1 MFKHC
6 NILPKNITRTN
17 LKLFCCFSCKIENVT
32 FIHYGIIGF
41 NLIGKSHLNNIKV
54 ETMQFSKVC
63 YMMILLEYSSCLPW
77 NKYSNHVHDITINQL
92 LIQNYITCNISTY
105 TNAGLQIYLHNTK
118 YHVNI
123 LLKNSKFYCMSTR
136 PLMVKNSYS
145 LTTSYVFIIDCIF
158 ELITAH
164 RTIRIYVSPFN
175 NTVIFI
181 NCIFHDNM
189 GLIVITT
196 VVCGAPNDYVLLTTN
211 TIMSTKVML
220 TNISFV
226 KCQFIGNRNSI
237 INIDN
242 IDPILSNLKANFLF
256 ESLIVLHNYLS
267 AGVIPNTISI
277 NTMNVHINGT
287 FNVTKN
293 HCIQTIIHFQSC
305 DILFSGK
312 MMFIE
317 NTCKEVIL
325 MNTHIK
331 VMEYMNISFIKNRCK
346 IM

>member
-1 MFKHC
+1 
-6 NILPKNITRTN
+6 
-17 LKLFCCFSCKIENVT
+17 
-32 FIHYGIIGF
+32 
-41 NLIGKSHLNNIKV
+41 
-54 ETMQFSKVC
+54 
-63 YMMILLEYSSCLPW
+63 MI
-77 NKYSNHVHDITINQL
+77 
-92 LIQNYITCNISTY
+92 
-105 TNAGLQIYLHNTK
+105 
-118 YHVNI
+118 
-123 LLKNSKFYCMSTR
+123 
-136 PLMVKNSYS
+136 KNSYS
-145 LTTSYVFIIDCIF
+145 LTTNHVLIINCTF

-175 NTVIFI
+175 KTVSFI

-196 VVCGAPNDYVLLTTN
+196 VVCGASNDCELITTN
-211 TIMSTKVML
+211 AIMSTNYNVML

-242 IDPILSNLKANFLF
+242 IDPILSNLKANILF

-277 NTMNVHINGT
+277 TTMNVHINGT

-293 HCIQTIIHFQSC
+293 HCIQAIIHFQSC

-317 NTCKEVIL
+317 NTCNEVIL

-331 VMEYMNISFIKNRCK
+331 VMEYTNIFFIKNRVK